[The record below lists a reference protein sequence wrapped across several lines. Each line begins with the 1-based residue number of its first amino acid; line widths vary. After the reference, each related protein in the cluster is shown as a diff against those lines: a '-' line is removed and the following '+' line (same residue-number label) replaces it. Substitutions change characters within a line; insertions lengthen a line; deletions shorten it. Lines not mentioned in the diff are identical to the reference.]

1 MHAQFR
7 TYRLNASGQQAAQS
21 ISQAFD
27 ELLTKLERLVPEG
40 NQLGL
45 CRNQLEQACFFAK
58 KGMAMAT
65 GNQSDEQGKP
75 EESAPPV
82 SYDDLKN
89 WAQKGS
95 AYSDTLPQ
103 SPAPSAPESKD
114 TSGDVATLPEQHL
127 PEA

>member
-58 KGMAMAT
+58 KGMAMST
-65 GNQSDEQGKP
+65 GNQEASELEQEGRTVPEPIEQG
-75 EESAPPV
+75 
-82 SYDDLKN
+82 
-89 WAQKGS
+89 QGGS
-95 AYSDTLPQ
+95 LPPQ
-103 SPAPSAPESKD
+103 SPAPSTPESKD
-114 TSGDVATLPEQHL
+114 TTGDVGTLPEQHL